1 MGRIT
6 AKISHRLFHGQQL
19 RPRRLD
25 RCPIG
30 HALGLTT
37 PSSQNAG
44 QQQRKA
50 KALAGDRHARSPM
63 PTRCIDLGETCQ
75 GRGTAGYHGSSSE
88 QPMATPQCGLG
99 MLALGL
105 VLAGAA
111 PGWAGSGTAESII
124 SRQDAIA
131 QASAAMPASD
141 QITNTRC
148 IDMIRDLSSRYRCT
162 VQWGTSAP

>member
-1 MGRIT
+1 
-6 AKISHRLFHGQQL
+6 
-19 RPRRLD
+19 
-25 RCPIG
+25 
-30 HALGLTT
+30 
-37 PSSQNAG
+37 
-44 QQQRKA
+44 
-50 KALAGDRHARSPM
+50 
-63 PTRCIDLGETCQ
+63 
-75 GRGTAGYHGSSSE
+75 
-88 QPMATPQCGLG
+88 MATPPYGIG
-99 MLALGL
+99 ILALGL
-105 VLAGAA
+105 VMAGAA